1 MQVEKSLQV
10 LFECNLDALLGV
22 RFLASEH
29 STGPAHGG
37 RIDTL
42 GLDEDGSPVIFEYK
56 RAVNENVINQGLFY
70 LDWLLDHRA
79 EFELLVMRK
88 LDAKAAEQID
98 WSGPRLVCVASDF
111 TRYDEHAIAQINR
124 SIELV
129 RYRDYDGAYLTLDL
143 VASTSATATAA
154 GEAGDAPKPARSSSE
169 KTVTQLH
176 EQAPEDLRNLY
187 GALEAYL
194 LSLGDDV
201 TKTTRQLYYAF
212 RRIKN
217 FACVEIHPQ
226 TKKLLVYLKTDPS
239 SVALEPGF
247 TRDVT
252 KIGHF
257 GTGNLEVTIGTTQD
271 FERAQPLIQMS
282 YQAS

>member
-1 MQVEKSLQV
+1 MTIRLHGQCRNRHTSIVHPDQPPTQATRRGP
-10 LFECNLDALLGV
+10 ECL
-22 RFLASEH
+22 
-29 STGPAHGG
+29 P
-37 RIDTL
+37 
-42 GLDEDGSPVIFEYK
+42 
-56 RAVNENVINQGLFY
+56 
-70 LDWLLDHRA
+70 
-79 EFELLVMRK
+79 
-88 LDAKAAEQID
+88 
-98 WSGPRLVCVASDF
+98 
-111 TRYDEHAIAQINR
+111 
-124 SIELV
+124 
-129 RYRDYDGAYLTLDL
+129 
-143 VASTSATATAA
+143 AA
-154 GEAGDAPKPARSSSE
+154 GAEDAPKPSRRSSE

-187 GALEAYL
+187 DSLEAYL

-226 TKKLLVYLKTDPS
+226 SKKLLVYLKTDPDS
-239 SVALEPGF
+239 IALEPGF

-257 GTGNLEVTIGTTQD
+257 GTGNLEVTLGSADD